1 MEFSLAH
8 QIPVACFSC
17 HKINKFSISW
27 LNYNRKQEILLK
39 NLLQNQQNLNASGI
53 YSGTGIYF
61 FKSAQNYFSLF
72 SCIFLIAQEEGIS
85 RQGVYDSIRRSTKQL
100 REYEE
105 RLGLV
110 EKFEKQKKLAK
121 KIHQQLQELPLEK
134 ENNHLEK
141 INEMLQE
148 ILEE

>member
-1 MEFSLAH
+1 MDG
-8 QIPVACFSC
+8 
-17 HKINKFSISW
+17 NKKDDRIEERVELSI
-27 LNYNRKQEILLK
+27 LYDFYGALLK
-39 NLLQNQQNLNASGI
+39 ENQQRMFEA
-53 YSGTGIYF
+53 
-61 FKSAQNYFSLF
+61 
-72 SCIFLIAQEEGIS
+72 CILEDYNFTEIAQEEGIS

-105 RLGLV
+105 RLGLL
-110 EKFEKQKKLAK
+110 EQLEKQKKLAK

>member
-1 MEFSLAH
+1 MDG
-8 QIPVACFSC
+8 
-17 HKINKFSISW
+17 NKKDDRIEERVELSI
-27 LNYNRKQEILLK
+27 LYDFYGALLK
-39 NLLQNQQNLNASGI
+39 ENQQRMFEA
-53 YSGTGIYF
+53 
-61 FKSAQNYFSLF
+61 
-72 SCIFLIAQEEGIS
+72 CILEDYNFTEIAQEEGIS
-85 RQGVYDSIRRSTKQL
+85 RQGVYDSTKQL
-100 REYEE
+100 REYEG

>member
-1 MEFSLAH
+1 MDG
-8 QIPVACFSC
+8 
-17 HKINKFSISW
+17 NKKDDRIEERVELSI
-27 LNYNRKQEILLK
+27 LYDFYGALLK
-39 NLLQNQQNLNASGI
+39 ENQQRMFEA
-53 YSGTGIYF
+53 
-61 FKSAQNYFSLF
+61 
-72 SCIFLIAQEEGIS
+72 CILEDYNFTEIAQEEGIS
-85 RQGVYDSIRRSTKQL
+85 RQGVCDSIRRSTKQL

-134 ENNHLEK
+134 ENDHLEK

>member
-1 MEFSLAH
+1 MDG
-8 QIPVACFSC
+8 
-17 HKINKFSISW
+17 NKKDDRIEERVELSI
-27 LNYNRKQEILLK
+27 LYDFYGALLK
-39 NLLQNQQNLNASGI
+39 ENQQRMFEA
-53 YSGTGIYF
+53 
-61 FKSAQNYFSLF
+61 
-72 SCIFLIAQEEGIS
+72 CILEDYNFTEIAQEEGIS

-110 EKFEKQKKLAK
+110 EKFEKQKQLAK

>member
-1 MEFSLAH
+1 MDG
-8 QIPVACFSC
+8 
-17 HKINKFSISW
+17 NKKDDRIEERVELSI
-27 LNYNRKQEILLK
+27 LYDFYGALLK
-39 NLLQNQQNLNASGI
+39 ENQQRMFEA
-53 YSGTGIYF
+53 
-61 FKSAQNYFSLF
+61 
-72 SCIFLIAQEEGIS
+72 CILEDYNFTEIAQEEGIS

-121 KIHQQLQELPLEK
+121 KFINSYRNSLRK

>member
-1 MEFSLAH
+1 MDGNKKDDRIEERVELA
-8 QIPVACFSC
+8 ILYDFYGA
-17 HKINKFSISW
+17 
-27 LNYNRKQEILLK
+27 LLK
-39 NLLQNQQNLNASGI
+39 ENQQRMFEA
-53 YSGTGIYF
+53 
-61 FKSAQNYFSLF
+61 
-72 SCIFLIAQEEGIS
+72 CILEDYNFTEIAQEEGIS

>member
-1 MEFSLAH
+1 MDG
-8 QIPVACFSC
+8 
-17 HKINKFSISW
+17 NKKDDRIEERVELSI
-27 LNYNRKQEILLK
+27 LYDFYGALLK
-39 NLLQNQQNLNASGI
+39 ENQQRMFEA
-53 YSGTGIYF
+53 
-61 FKSAQNYFSLF
+61 
-72 SCIFLIAQEEGIS
+72 CILEDYNFTEIAQEEGIS

-110 EKFEKQKKLAK
+110 EKFEKQKN
-121 KIHQQLQELPLEK
+121 QQLQELPLEK

>member
-1 MEFSLAH
+1 MDG
-8 QIPVACFSC
+8 
-17 HKINKFSISW
+17 NKKDDRIEERVELSI
-27 LNYNRKQEILLK
+27 LYDFYGALLK
-39 NLLQNQQNLNASGI
+39 ENQQRMFEAGI
-53 YSGTGIYF
+53 LEDYNFTE
-61 FKSAQNYFSLF
+61 
-72 SCIFLIAQEEGIS
+72 IAQEEGIS